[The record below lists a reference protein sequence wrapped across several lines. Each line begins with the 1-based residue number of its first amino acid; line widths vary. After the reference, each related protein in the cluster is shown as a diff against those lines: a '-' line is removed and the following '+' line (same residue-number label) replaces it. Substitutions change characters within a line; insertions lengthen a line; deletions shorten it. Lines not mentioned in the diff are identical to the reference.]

1 MVGGVMIGYQLP
13 MADSLRNSIIPIVQR
28 DRDLIPAVTM
38 GIGTALILLSFS

>member
-1 MVGGVMIGYQLP
+1 MIGYQLP